1 MEFIPLSS
9 QQCSVL
15 FNLINTQY
23 FFVEW
28 KNQRAV
34 LIKMMF
40 RTVLHLDERL
50 EEKSLFLFQIANERK
65 PIWICIRTWIERF
78 NNHYCKNLARPVY
91 KYVFISFC
99 SFFWLYSCLKS
110 FSGISI
116 ILNIMLFFLQKL
128 ILDYFFMFK
137 TPAAATQLE
146 FTTGTWKAKLCS
158 KAICHDYICGSH
170 WINIFKAKKQP

>member
-28 KNQRAV
+28 KNQRAA

-65 PIWICIRTWIERF
+65 PI
-78 NNHYCKNLARPVY
+78 
-91 KYVFISFC
+91 
-99 SFFWLYSCLKS
+99 
-110 FSGISI
+110 
-116 ILNIMLFFLQKL
+116 
-128 ILDYFFMFK
+128 
-137 TPAAATQLE
+137 
-146 FTTGTWKAKLCS
+146 
-158 KAICHDYICGSH
+158 
-170 WINIFKAKKQP
+170 